1 MVPPK
6 PGTGLCLHAAGG
18 ETAKTVDIREGV
30 ALVTGGAH
38 RVGRAVTLELARA
51 GANVVV
57 LFNASTGP
65 AEETAQDARALG
77 VDAMTVQCDVSDLGA
92 VQRMA
97 KAVRSRFGRL
107 DLLVNAADRFDAHT
121 VPTEDYDTWRRAIDV
136 SVHGSF
142 YVSNELAP
150 LLLERPQA
158 AIVNIVDISVWHAWP
173 NFTAHAVAKSGL
185 LALTRQLALELAP
198 TVLVNAV
205 APGHVMP
212 QPHYNEEFLR
222 RSADRTLLKR
232 WGTPEDVARAV
243 RFLAQ
248 SDYITGEV
256 IRVDGGELIALRSE

>member
-1 MVPPK
+1 ME
-6 PGTGLCLHAAGG
+6 LQ
-18 ETAKTVDIREGV
+18 DGV

-38 RVGRAVTLELARA
+38 RVGRAITLELARA
-51 GANVVV
+51 GANVVI
-57 LFNASTGP
+57 LFNSSDGP
-65 AEETAQDARALG
+65 AQETARDVRALG
-77 VDAMTVQCDVSDLGA
+77 VEAMTVQCDVSDLSA

-97 KAVRSRFGRL
+97 KAVRDRFGRL
-107 DLLVNAADRFDAHT
+107 DLLVNAADLFDAHP
-121 VPTEDYDTWRRAIDV
+121 VPTEDYDRWRRVIDV

-222 RSADRTLLKR
+222 RSAGRTLLKR
-232 WGTPEDVARAV
+232 WGTPEDVATAV

-256 IRVDGGELIALRSE
+256 LRVDGGELIALRSEDL

>member
-1 MVPPK
+1 M
-6 PGTGLCLHAAGG
+6 
-18 ETAKTVDIREGV
+18 DIREGV

-158 AIVNIVDISVWHAWP
+158 SIVNIVDISVWHAWP

-232 WGTPEDVARAV
+232 WGTPEDVAHAV

>member
-1 MVPPK
+1 MD
-6 PGTGLCLHAAGG
+6 L
-18 ETAKTVDIREGV
+18 REGV

-38 RVGRAVTLELARA
+38 RVGRAITLELARA
-51 GANVVV
+51 GANVVI
-57 LFNASTGP
+57 LFNASAGH
-65 AEETAQDARALG
+65 AQKTAQDADALG
-77 VDAMTVQCDVSDLGA
+77 VEAMTVQCDVGNLNA
-92 VQRMA
+92 VQQMA
-97 KAVRSRFGRL
+97 EAVRARFGRL

-121 VPTEDYDTWRRAIDV
+121 VPTEEYDTWRRVIEV
-136 SVHGSF
+136 SLHGSF
-142 YVSNELAP
+142 FVSNELAP
-150 LLLERPQA
+150 LLLEQRQA

-173 NFTAHAVAKSGL
+173 RFTAHAVAKSGL

-222 RSADRTLLKR
+222 RSAARTLIKR
-232 WGTPEDVARAV
+232 WGTPEDVAHAV

-256 IRVDGGELIALRSE
+256 IRVDGGELIAMRSEDL

>member
-1 MVPPK
+1 MPPK
-6 PGTGLCLHAAGG
+6 PGTGLRLHAAGG

>member
-1 MVPPK
+1 MD
-6 PGTGLCLHAAGG
+6 L
-18 ETAKTVDIREGV
+18 REGV

-38 RVGRAVTLELARA
+38 RVGRAITLELARA
-51 GANVVV
+51 GANVVI
-57 LFNASTGP
+57 LFNASAGH
-65 AEETAQDARALG
+65 AQKTAQDADALG
-77 VDAMTVQCDVSDLGA
+77 VEAMTVQCDVGNLNA
-92 VQRMA
+92 VQQMA
-97 KAVRSRFGRL
+97 EAVRARFGRL

-121 VPTEDYDTWRRAIDV
+121 VPTEEYDTWRRVIEV
-136 SVHGSF
+136 SLHGSF
-142 YVSNELAP
+142 FVSNELAP

-173 NFTAHAVAKSGL
+173 RFTAHAVAKSGL

-212 QPHYNEEFLR
+212 QSHYNEEFLR
-222 RSADRTLLKR
+222 RSAARTLLKR
-232 WGTPEDVARAV
+232 WGTPEDVAHAV

-256 IRVDGGELIALRSE
+256 IRVDGGELIAMRSEDL